1 MKNIV
6 IRLRQQGKIV
16 ALTCYTGIACL
27 QYKGLGAVTLHKFS
41 GLEDGR
47 HTDADLYLYKLFYV
61 EISTNYIRSKMIELY
76 GDFGHY
82 CFEVDFFNKIFPH
95 IVTLKNAHHQA
106 SNEDHLITAVN
117 GLEKRM
123 C

>member
-6 IRLRQQGKIV
+6 QRLRQQGKIV

-47 HTDADLYLYKLFYV
+47 HADADLYHLVQNDERFRKTR
-61 EISTNYIRSKMIELY
+61 ENIQKTNILII
-76 GDFGHY
+76 D
-82 CFEVDFFNKIFPH
+82 EVSM
-95 IVTLKNAHHQA
+95 V
-106 SNEDHLITAVN
+106 
-117 GLEKRM
+117 
-123 C
+123 